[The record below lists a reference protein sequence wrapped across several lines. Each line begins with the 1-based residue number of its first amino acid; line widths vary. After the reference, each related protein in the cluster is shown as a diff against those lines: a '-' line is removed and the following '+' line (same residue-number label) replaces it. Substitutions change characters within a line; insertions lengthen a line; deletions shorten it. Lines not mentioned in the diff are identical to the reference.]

1 MKELYGT
8 AIQKM
13 KRKDFLDDI
22 IREKTVEESNIT
34 QEVAVLR
41 KKNGRQTGTDYDLR
55 IYQLNMRKASI
66 SKLIAKCKVEI
77 KNLKQ
82 EILDI
87 LVECYAK
94 ADLPENRQKVK
105 SALNH
110 AFGGKMELLTAEDVG
125 GIWGDCEIVGAVTTQ
140 DKKRKN
146 TIAKTVKAGARNFNG
161 RLVKKPQIVVYDYDK
176 KKPSGEYRAEND
188 AFKEQLKKKKTPRF
202 IRYVSETYGNE
213 NTVFACFLA
222 LLYAVFTISAGVI
235 GFLEGMTSFA
245 HLRYGVAI
253 PLLLGTFTLLTLK
266 TGKRGG
272 VCDFLPFAS
281 ILIGIIGLVSS
292 LVWFKNIFRGLI
304 FPVALLSYG
313 VVAIILRAILG
324 EEREGE
330 EEKLNVIAILFAG
343 VILAFI
349 FKMISNT
356 HTVYWGFFVGVVGV
370 FVLITTIL
378 AFANLKSEKDEKY
391 WYGSLLG
398 FIFSLTCVLLA
409 PNQIWT
415 AIFLLASVI
424 FGLSAVVTKSK
435 RKENV

>member
-55 IYQLNMRKASI
+55 IYQLNMKKASI
-66 SKLIAKCKVEI
+66 SKLITKCKVEI

-188 AFKEQLKKKKTPRF
+188 SFKAQLKKNKTPAS
-202 IRYVSETYGNE
+202 IRYFGETYANK
-213 NTVFACFLA
+213 NTVYAFLIA
-222 LLYAVFTISAGVI
+222 LLYAGFAVTAGI
-235 GFLEGMTSFA
+235 FGFVEGITSSA
-245 HLRYGVAI
+245 HLRYGLII
-253 PLLLGTFTLLTLK
+253 PVLLGTFTLLTLK
-266 TGKRGG
+266 SGKRGG
-272 VCDFLPFAS
+272 ICDFVPLTAIFIGCVGLTTSLIWFTNLIRGLVFPVG
-281 ILIGIIGLVSS
+281 LIG
-292 LVWFKNIFRGLI
+292 
-304 FPVALLSYG
+304 YG
-313 VVAIILRAILG
+313 IVAIILRGTKGATK
-324 EEREGE
+324 EGE
-330 EEKLNVIAILFAG
+330 EEKIGVLVSLFVG
-343 VILAFI
+343 EILAFI
-349 FKMISNT
+349 FKMI
-356 HTVYWGFFVGVVGV
+356 TVAPLAYWVSFV
-370 FVLITTIL
+370 VLIGSYVIIATIL
-378 AFANLKSEKDEKY
+378 AISNRNEEKGAKYRCGTIIGFTFSVTCLLLIPNQKLSTVLLVFA
-391 WYGSLLG
+391 
-398 FIFSLTCVLLA
+398 CVLGLA
-409 PNQIWT
+409 I
-415 AIFLLASVI
+415 LL
-424 FGLSAVVTKSK
+424 SK
-435 RKENV
+435 PKREDNV